1 MLLYIAPINSWGFGG
16 KQHDEIT
23 TSAFPFLKSDI
34 LGQVVK
40 GVLSQDEGLTDFSTA
55 GLKGENHF
63 DACMFGESVD
73 NTNAKYESLLK
84 LSPSQAAWSFGEL
97 LHPVQDFYSHSN
109 WVEIGK
115 DRIVENGW
123 GYWPTF
129 LGWKSLMSSD
139 DVLVVQGDLPNGWS
153 MTSDIVPV
161 ITSPSFQDPK
171 KGLFTHGREFYR
183 LGDDCPDELQ
193 DWNHVQLNKDDPNPD
208 EYAGD
213 LGKYSG
219 FHIKAKSLAV
229 SQTAHEWCRLLDL
242 VELFQGP
249 SGAKKLFDAW
259 VEKPIDALSGCPTS
273 SLYKDVAPDA
283 VDTNGDGIP
292 DSSSGGSEPAVP
304 ADTNFD
310 GIPDAVDTNGDGIPD
325 SSSGGSEPAVPA
337 DTNFDGIPDAVDT
350 NGDGIPDSSISQPE
364 PGSDSSSSDAVD
376 TNGDGIPDSSS
387 GVSQGP
393 DTSNPLYQSQQ
404 YNCDPNSVT
413 VQINTKGDKV
423 LELQTYLTDLGYGD
437 LIGTEKND
445 GEFGPNTENSV
456 MTYQK
461 DFGLSVD
468 GKVGTQTWGSLCEKI
483 SLLPKTFPT
492 NNIPE
497 S

>member
-1 MLLYIAPINSWGFGG
+1 M
-16 KQHDEIT
+16 
-23 TSAFPFLKSDI
+23 
-34 LGQVVK
+34 V
-40 GVLSQDEGLTDFSTA
+40 
-55 GLKGENHF
+55 
-63 DACMFGESVD
+63 
-73 NTNAKYESLLK
+73 
-84 LSPSQAAWSFGEL
+84 
-97 LHPVQDFYSHSN
+97 
-109 WVEIGK
+109 
-115 DRIVENGW
+115 
-123 GYWPTF
+123 
-129 LGWKSLMSSD
+129 
-139 DVLVVQGDLPNGWS
+139 
-153 MTSDIVPV
+153 
-161 ITSPSFQDPK
+161 
-171 KGLFTHGREFYR
+171 
-183 LGDDCPDELQ
+183 
-193 DWNHVQLNKDDPNPD
+193 
-208 EYAGD
+208 
-213 LGKYSG
+213 
-219 FHIKAKSLAV
+219 
-229 SQTAHEWCRLLDL
+229 
-242 VELFQGP
+242 
-249 SGAKKLFDAW
+249 
-259 VEKPIDALSGCPTS
+259 
-273 SLYKDVAPDA
+273 
-283 VDTNGDGIP
+283 
-292 DSSSGGSEPAVP
+292 
-304 ADTNFD
+304 
-310 GIPDAVDTNGDGIPD
+310 
-325 SSSGGSEPAVPA
+325 
-337 DTNFDGIPDAVDT
+337 PDAVDT